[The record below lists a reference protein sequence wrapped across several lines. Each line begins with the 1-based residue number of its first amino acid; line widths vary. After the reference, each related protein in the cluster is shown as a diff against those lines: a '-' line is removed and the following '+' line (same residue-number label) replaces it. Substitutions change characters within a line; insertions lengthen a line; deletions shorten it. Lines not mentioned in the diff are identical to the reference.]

1 MNPTTIHTPFAIE
14 TYKDLER
21 NANAGGEII
30 LAVDDMDHAY
40 ALLAAYI
47 KNNSLNAAFIR
58 HGIHATSPFQS
69 GYGCYSISAST
80 APALIK
86 SDASIND
93 FDCYIFDSYK
103 KFVNGRNSSIV
114 RGIKRANYVPIIF
127 IVDTSN
133 EDIPTG
139 LRSSIVSIPKF
150 QYEAKKW
157 TPEEDEFLKQF
168 YPIIGTDVAEC
179 IDGARA
185 VDCFTRYLYITNTT
199 VSYGDEQSDNKI
211 VKEEAGD
218 EDPTAKDNKK
228 EWTSKEDEV
237 LKKYWPIEGS
247 NVAERLCWKTAEAC
261 DARAAAL
268 GLGKKDIGAWS
279 PEEDE
284 ILKQYYPIDGAN
296 VNKRFTNGRTEAD
309 CIKHAIELG
318 IIKKAVGAWT
328 DNEDLVLINNYPN
341 MGSDVVNLLPGRTAI
356 ACLRR
361 YNLLTNKKKDDSSDN
376 NKDA

>member
-1 MNPTTIHTPFAIE
+1 MSTIHTPFAIK

-21 NANAGGEII
+21 NANVGGEII

-103 KFVNGRNSSIV
+103 KFVNGRNNSIV
-114 RGIKRANYVPIIF
+114 NGIKRANYVPIIF

-139 LRSSIVSIPKF
+139 LRSSIIKIPKF
-150 QYEAKKW
+150 QYDTKKW

-185 VDCFTRYLYITNTT
+185 VDCFTRYLYITNTM
-199 VSYGDEQSDNKI
+199 VSYDTEQNDDKI
-211 VKEEAGD
+211 VKEETGD
-218 EDPTAKDNKK
+218 EDPTTKDNKK

-237 LKKYWPIEGS
+237 LKQYWPIEGS
-247 NVAERLCWKTAEAC
+247 NVAERLCWKTAEEC
-261 DARAAAL
+261 DTRAASL
-268 GLGKKDIGAWS
+268 GLGKKDISVWT

-284 ILKQYYPIDGAN
+284 ILKQNYASEGMAVY
-296 VNKRFTNGRTEAD
+296 KRFANGRTGAE
-309 CIKHAIELG
+309 CIKRAVELG
-318 IIKKAVGAWT
+318 IVKKSTGVWT
-328 DNEDLVLINNYPN
+328 DAEDLILTEYYPT
-341 MGSDVVNLLPGRTAI
+341 MGNDVVNLLPGRTSI
-356 ACLRR
+356 ACSRR
-361 YNLLTNKKKDDSSDN
+361 YNLLIISKKNNDSNYNKKN
-376 NKDA
+376 A

>member
-1 MNPTTIHTPFAIE
+1 MKNPTIHAPFLIE

-21 NANAGGEII
+21 SANVGGEII

-103 KFVNGRNSSIV
+103 KFVNGRNNSIV

-139 LRSSIVSIPKF
+139 LGSSIVKIPKF
-150 QYEAKKW
+150 HYKAKKW
-157 TPEEDEFLKQF
+157 TPKEDEFLKQF
-168 YPIIGTDVAEC
+168 YPIIGTDAAEC

-185 VDCFTRYLYITNTT
+185 VDCFTRYLYITNTA
-199 VSYGDEQSDNKI
+199 VSYGDEQNDVKI
-211 VKEEAGD
+211 VKEETGD

-228 EWTSKEDEV
+228 EWT
-237 LKKYWPIEGS
+237 
-247 NVAERLCWKTAEAC
+247 
-261 DARAAAL
+261 
-268 GLGKKDIGAWS
+268 

-284 ILKQYYPIDGAN
+284 ILKLNYAAEGMAVY
-296 VNKRFTNGRTEAD
+296 KRFANGRTAAE
-309 CIKHAIELG
+309 CIKRAVELG
-318 IIKKAVGAWT
+318 IVKKSTGVWT
-328 DNEDLVLINNYPN
+328 DAEDLILTEYYPT
-341 MGSDVVNLLPGRTAI
+341 MGNDVVNMLPGRTSI
-356 ACLRR
+356 ACSRR
-361 YNLLTNKKKDDSSDN
+361 YNLIISKKNNCSGDN
-376 NKDA
+376 NKNA

>member
-1 MNPTTIHTPFAIE
+1 MNPTIHTPFAIE

-21 NANAGGEII
+21 NANVGGEII

-86 SDASIND
+86 SDAPIND

-103 KFVNGRNSSIV
+103 KFVNGRNNSIV
-114 RGIKRANYVPIIF
+114 RGIKRANYVPVIF

-139 LRSSIVSIPKF
+139 LRSSIVKIPKF

-199 VSYGDEQSDNKI
+199 VSYGDEQNDVKI
-211 VKEEAGD
+211 VNEETSD
-218 EDPTAKDNKK
+218 EDPTTKDNKK
-228 EWTSKEDEV
+228 EWTTKEDAV
-237 LKKYWPIEGS
+237 LKYFWPIEGS
-247 NVAERLCWKTAEAC
+247 NVAERLCWKTAEEC

-268 GLGKKDIGAWS
+268 GLCKRDTNVWT

-284 ILKQYYPIDGAN
+284 ILKQNYAAEGMAIYKHFA
-296 VNKRFTNGRTEAD
+296 NGRTGAE
-309 CIKHAIELG
+309 CIKRAVELG
-318 IIKKAVGAWT
+318 IIKKSTGVWT
-328 DNEDLVLINNYPN
+328 DTEDLILTEYYPT
-341 MGSDVVNLLPGRTAI
+341 MGNDVVNLLPGRTSI
-356 ACLRR
+356 ACSRR
-361 YNLLTNKKKDDSSDN
+361 YNLLINSKKNNGSGDN
-376 NKDA
+376 NKNA

>member
-1 MNPTTIHTPFAIE
+1 MKNPTIHAPFLIE
-14 TYKDLER
+14 TYTDLER
-21 NANAGGEII
+21 NANVGGEII

-103 KFVNGRNSSIV
+103 KFVNGRNNSIV
-114 RGIKRANYVPIIF
+114 RGIKHANHVPVIF

-139 LRSSIVSIPKF
+139 LRSSIVKIPKF
-150 QYEAKKW
+150 QYKAKKW
-157 TPEEDEFLKQF
+157 TPKEDEFLKQF
-168 YPIIGTDVAEC
+168 YPIIGTDVAAC

-185 VDCFTRYLYITNTT
+185 VDCFTRYLYITNTA
-199 VSYGDEQSDNKI
+199 VSYGDEQNDDKI
-211 VKEEAGD
+211 VKEETGA
-218 EDPTAKDNKK
+218 EEPTTKDIKK

-247 NVAERLCWKTAEAC
+247 NVAERLCWKTAEEC

-268 GLGKKDIGAWS
+268 GLGKKDIDVWT

-284 ILKQYYPIDGAN
+284 ILKQYYPVDGAN
-296 VNKRFTNGRTEAD
+296 VHKRFANGRTEAD
-309 CIKHAIELG
+309 CIKRALELG

-328 DNEDLVLINNYPN
+328 DNEDFILINNYPT
-341 MGSDVVNLLPGRTAI
+341 MGNDVVNLLPGRTAI

-361 YNLLTNKKKDDSSDN
+361 YNLLTNKKKDDSAN
-376 NKDA
+376 NGSEV

>member
-1 MNPTTIHTPFAIE
+1 MNPTIHTPFAIE

-21 NANAGGEII
+21 NANVGGEII
-30 LAVDDMDHAY
+30 LAVEDMDHAY

-86 SDASIND
+86 SDTSIND

-103 KFVNGRNSSIV
+103 KFVNGRNNSIV
-114 RGIKRANYVPIIF
+114 RGIKRANYVPVIF

-139 LRSSIVSIPKF
+139 LRSSIVKIPKF

-199 VSYGDEQSDNKI
+199 VSYGDGQNDDTI
-211 VKEEAGD
+211 VKEETGD
-218 EDPTAKDNKK
+218 EDPTTKDNKK
-228 EWTSKEDEV
+228 EWTSKEDAV
-237 LKKYWPIEGS
+237 LKQYWPIEGS
-247 NVAERLCWKTAEAC
+247 NVAERLCWKTAEEC
-261 DARAAAL
+261 DARAAEL
-268 GLGKKDIGAWS
+268 NLVKMGTGLWS
-279 PEEDE
+279 PKEDE
-284 ILKQYYPIDGAN
+284 IIKQYYAAEGAN
-296 VNKRFTNGRTEAD
+296 VYKRLPGRSTAA
-309 CIKHAIELG
+309 CVGRAAELG
-318 IIKKAVGAWT
+318 IAKKAVGAWT
-328 DNEDLVLINNYPN
+328 DAEDKILIEHYPT
-341 MGSDVVNLLPGRTAI
+341 MSSDVVNLLPGRTAI

-361 YNLLTNKKKDDSSDN
+361 YNLLTNKKNDKATDN
-376 NKDA
+376 SKDA